1 MRRRYTLFFTL
12 TILMITTACSP
23 AIGDPMAQDP
33 TEGVITPQTDSGFSI
48 IDGLGRELDFEQ
60 PPQRLAIAGRASSLL
75 ANALYLFP
83 EASQRIVGIEDRST
97 QSASPILPVIDPN
110 PNDKIFFEKNAGPEQ
125 IAPTQP
131 DVVILKSYMAESL
144 GEPLEVLGIPVVYLD
159 LETPEQFFRDIEIL
173 GELFGNPERAQEVQ
187 SYYQQRL
194 DDIQQHTDD
203 ISEAQKPSVIIIQ
216 YSDKGGDIAFKV
228 PPASWL
234 QTMMVELAGGTPI
247 WTEASET
254 GGWAVVNF
262 EQIAAWNPDQIY
274 VIYYPGDASPITEH
288 LKSDPKWQA
297 IRAVQANQ
305 LFAFPGDFLSWDQP
319 DTRWIL
325 GLSWLFTRV
334 HPELS
339 DGIDIMKEVNQFY
352 GTLYRLDQETIQE
365 EVIPVLN
372 GDLP

>member
-1 MRRRYTLFFTL
+1 MRYRYTLLSAL
-12 TILMITTACSP
+12 TILVIASACSP
-23 AIGDPMAQDP
+23 AVVDPEAQSP
-33 TEGVITPQTDSGFSI
+33 TEGAIASETGGGFSI
-48 IDGLGRELDFEQ
+48 TDALGRELDFEQ
-60 PPQRLAIAGRASSLL
+60 PPQRVAIAGRASSLL

-97 QSASPILPVIDPN
+97 QSASPILPVIDPD
-110 PNDKIFFEKNAGPEQ
+110 PGDKIFFEKNAGPEQ
-125 IAPTQP
+125 IAPAHP

-144 GEPLEVLGIPVVYLD
+144 GEPLEKLGITIVYLD

-173 GELFGNPERAQEVQ
+173 GKLFGNSERAREVQ
-187 SYYQQRL
+187 SYYQERL
-194 DDIQQHTDD
+194 DRVQMVTADIPAT
-203 ISEAQKPSVIIIQ
+203 QKPSVLIIQ
-216 YSDKGGDIAFKV
+216 YSDQGGDVAFKI

-234 QTMMVELAGGTPI
+234 QTTMVELVGGAPV

-254 GGWAVVNF
+254 GGWAIVNF

-274 VIYYPGDASPITEH
+274 VVYYPGDAKPITEH

-297 IRAVQANQ
+297 IKAVQQNQ

-325 GLSWLFTRV
+325 GLSWLFTKV
-334 HPELS
+334 QPELA
-339 DGIDIMKEVNQFY
+339 DDIDIMQEVNQFY
-352 GTLYRLDQETIQE
+352 EQLYRLDQEIIQD
-365 EVIPVLN
+365 EVNPVLN